1 VNGTVLKITKLML
14 TYKPFDVVVVPF
26 PFTDQTATKKRP
38 ALVLSSELFNSG
50 IGHSVMAMITTAS
63 HSAWPLDVGIT
74 NLGDAGLKSPSIIRM
89 KLFTID
95 HALVQKHIGH
105 LSFQDQKAVES
116 TLQSLLCFSN
126 QSDPA

>member
-1 VNGTVLKITKLML
+1 VNGTVLKIMKLMP

-26 PFTDQTATKKRP
+26 PFTDRAATKKRP

-74 NLGDAGLKSPSIIRM
+74 DLGVAGLKSPSIIRM

-95 HALVQKHIGH
+95 HALVQKHLGRM
-105 LSFQDQKAVES
+105 SSQDQKAVES
-116 TLQSLLCFSN
+116 TLQSLLCFSHERD
-126 QSDPA
+126 ST